1 MYNRVGDNMDGFLL
15 VDKPKNMTSHDVVL
29 SLKRRFKF
37 KKIGH
42 TGTLDPFASGLLIM
56 CIGKATKLSDM
67 FLNMDKS
74 YEGTMVFNK
83 HYDTYD
89 TTGKVIEEKDIDI
102 DEEKLK
108 DSVHQMIKPYEQL
121 PPMYAAI
128 KIDGKKLYELARE
141 GIEVER
147 DKRFVEIYDF
157 KLTTPLINNQVDF
170 TIDVSKGTYIRSVAV
185 DLAEKLDTYAALSEL
200 RRTSIGTYHIKQSKP
215 LDLIQIDDMITLD
228 TYFATY
234 PKLILSPYLI
244 KLVKNGIYLDDRQ
257 TTMDSDFVVYDE
269 AQQMIAFYQK
279 IEGHTYKPVLI
290 F

>member
-1 MYNRVGDNMDGFLL
+1 MDGFLL
-15 VDKPKNMTSHDVVL
+15 VDKPKDMTSHDVVL

-67 FLNMDKS
+67 FLNMNKS
-74 YEGTMVFNK
+74 YEGTLVFNK

-89 TTGKVIEEKDIDI
+89 TTGKILEVSKKII
-102 DEEKLK
+102 DEEQLK
-108 DSVHQMIKPYEQL
+108 IAVHDMIKAYDQL

-141 GIEVER
+141 GKEVER
-147 DKRFVEIYDF
+147 ETRQVEIFDF
-157 KLTTPLINNQVDF
+157 RLTSPFIQNQVDF

-185 DLAEKLDTYAALSEL
+185 DLAKKLDTYAALKEL
-200 RRTSIGTYHIKQSKP
+200 RRTKIGHYEIKLAKK
-215 LDLIQIDDMITLD
+215 LDLITIDDMITLD
-228 TYFATY
+228 SYFASY

-244 KLVKNGIYLDDRQ
+244 KLVKNGVYLDERQ

-269 AQQMIAFYQK
+269 DQQMIAFYQK
-279 IEGHTYKPVLI
+279 IKDYIYKPVLI

>member
-1 MYNRVGDNMDGFLL
+1 MDGFLL

-37 KKIGH
+37 NKIGH

-67 FLNMDKS
+67 FLNMNKS
-74 YEGTMVFNK
+74 YEGTLVFNK

-89 TTGKVIEEKDIDI
+89 TTGKVLETSRQVI
-102 DEEKLK
+102 DEEQLK
-108 DSVHQMIKPYEQL
+108 IAVHEMIKAYDQL

-147 DKRFVEIYDF
+147 EKRAVEIFDF
-157 KLTTPLINNQVDF
+157 KLTTPLKNLEVDF

-185 DLAEKLDTYAALSEL
+185 DLATKIGTYAALKEL
-200 RRTSIGTYHIKQSKP
+200 RRTKIGDYNVNQAKK
-215 LDLIQIDDMITLD
+215 LDNIATSDMITLD
-228 TYFATY
+228 TYFKTY

-244 KLVKNGIYLDDRQ
+244 KLVKNGVYLDERQ

-269 AQQMIAFYQK
+269 NQQMIAFYQK
-279 IEGHTYKPVLI
+279 IKDHVYKPVLI

>member
-1 MYNRVGDNMDGFLL
+1 MDGFLL
-15 VDKPKNMTSHDVVL
+15 VDKPKDMTSHDVVL

-67 FLNMDKS
+67 FLNMNKS
-74 YEGTMVFNK
+74 YEGTLVFNK

-89 TTGKVIEEKDIDI
+89 TTGKILEVSEKII
-102 DEEKLK
+102 DEEQLK
-108 DSVHQMIKPYEQL
+108 IAVHDMIKGYDQL

-141 GIEVER
+141 GKEVER
-147 DKRFVEIYDF
+147 ETRQVEIFDF
-157 KLTTPLINNQVDF
+157 RLTSPFIQNQVDF

-185 DLAEKLDTYAALSEL
+185 DLAKKLDTYAALKEL
-200 RRTSIGTYHIKQSKP
+200 RRTKVGHYEIKLAKK
-215 LDLIQIDDMITLD
+215 LDLITIDDMITLD
-228 TYFATY
+228 TYFASY

-244 KLVKNGIYLDDRQ
+244 KLVKNGVYLDERQ

-269 AQQMIAFYQK
+269 DQQMIAFYQK
-279 IEGHTYKPVLI
+279 IEDHIYKPVLI